1 MDEEGTSHPLEP
13 VLHLNGR
20 PPSPLPIPMPQKQTG
35 IDLNPPLAEA
45 IFKGIEDAAVEKLG
59 TFSPFPYTFS
69 WKISYARA
77 FLSPLKK
84 KIQDVFIIQKME
96 STIPFVFSIFY
107 FVTVV
112 MSYFLI

>member
-1 MDEEGTSHPLEP
+1 VLFTVRGISILPGKKFFQCVQFVHTIHAIRAFWFIHDVAGSHGGVMDEEGTSHPLEP

-69 WKISYARA
+69 
-77 FLSPLKK
+77 
-84 KIQDVFIIQKME
+84 
-96 STIPFVFSIFY
+96 
-107 FVTVV
+107 
-112 MSYFLI
+112 